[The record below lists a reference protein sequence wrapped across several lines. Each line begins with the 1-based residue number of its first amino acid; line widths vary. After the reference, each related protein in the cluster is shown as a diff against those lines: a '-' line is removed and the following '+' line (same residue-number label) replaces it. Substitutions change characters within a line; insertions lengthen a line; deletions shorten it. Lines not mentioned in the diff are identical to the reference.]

1 MTEKTTKKKTSS
13 KKTKTTGTPP
23 SAVAEEEKDDA
34 KTPTK
39 EQHFLPEEEEEQ
51 QQMMP
56 SSVVKKLPQIT
67 VARLLNE
74 TQLGV
79 AMHKRIVRQMTELR
93 HVSGNEKFLQDVCT
107 CLLHVLL
114 EYKVYQVVFVV
125 VFIIVFISSR
135 LYPRLRRVILRMKW
149 IFRDERDTKFFSFF
163 IVPLFVSLDFQ
174 SIIFV

>member
-13 KKTKTTGTPP
+13 KKTKTTTPP
-23 SAVAEEEKDDA
+23 SFVAEEEKDDA
-34 KTPTK
+34 KTPAK
-39 EQHFLPEEEEEQ
+39 EQHFLPEEEEEEEQ
-51 QQMMP
+51 QTMP
-56 SSVVKKLPQIT
+56 SSAVKKLPQIT

-114 EYKVYQVVFVV
+114 EYKVYLL
-125 VFIIVFISSR
+125 SLCGR
-135 LYPRLRRVILRMKW
+135 LYICLYIVASLS
-149 IFRDERDTKFFSFF
+149 SFEK
-163 IVPLFVSLDFQ
+163 SDFENEMD
-174 SIIFV
+174 F

>member
-1 MTEKTTKKKTSS
+1 MTEKTTKKKTS

-39 EQHFLPEEEEEQ
+39 EQHSPEEEEQQ

-56 SSVVKKLPQIT
+56 SSAVKKLPQIT

-79 AMHKRIVRQMTELR
+79 AMHKRIARQMTELR

-114 EYKVYQVVFVV
+114 EYKVYQVVFR
-125 VFIIVFISSR
+125 R
-135 LYPRLRRVILRMKW
+135 LYIVASLSPFEKRVILRMKW
-149 IFRDERDTKFFSFF
+149 IFRDERDTNFFSFF

>member
-13 KKTKTTGTPP
+13 KKTKTTTPP
-23 SAVAEEEKDDA
+23 SFVAEEEKDDA

-39 EQHFLPEEEEEQ
+39 EQHFLPEEEEEEQ

-114 EYKVYQVVFVV
+114 EYKVYLL
-125 VFIIVFISSR
+125 SLCGR
-135 LYPRLRRVILRMKW
+135 LYICLYIVASLSP
-149 IFRDERDTKFFSFF
+149 SFEK
-163 IVPLFVSLDFQ
+163 SDFENEMD
-174 SIIFV
+174 F

>member
-1 MTEKTTKKKTSS
+1 MTEKTTKKKTS

-51 QQMMP
+51 QQQMMP

-79 AMHKRIVRQMTELR
+79 AMHKRIARQMTELR

-125 VFIIVFISSR
+125 VFISSR
-135 LYPRLRRVILRMKW
+135 LYPPRLRRVILRMKW
-149 IFRDERDTKFFSFF
+149 IFRDERDTNFFSFF

>member
-13 KKTKTTGTPP
+13 KKTKTTTPP
-23 SAVAEEEKDDA
+23 SFVAEEEKDDA

-39 EQHFLPEEEEEQ
+39 EQHFLPEEEEEEQ
-51 QQMMP
+51 QQTMP
-56 SSVVKKLPQIT
+56 SSAVKKLPQIT

-114 EYKVYQVVFVV
+114 EYKVYLL
-125 VFIIVFISSR
+125 SLCGR
-135 LYPRLRRVILRMKW
+135 LYICLYIVASLSP
-149 IFRDERDTKFFSFF
+149 SFEK
-163 IVPLFVSLDFQ
+163 SDFENEMD
-174 SIIFV
+174 F

>member
-1 MTEKTTKKKTSS
+1 MTEKTTKKKTS
-13 KKTKTTGTPP
+13 KKTKTTTPP
-23 SAVAEEEKDDA
+23 SFVAEEEKDDA

-39 EQHFLPEEEEEQ
+39 EQHFLPEEEEQ
-51 QQMMP
+51 QQQQTMP
-56 SSVVKKLPQIT
+56 SSAVKKLPQIT

-114 EYKVYQVVFVV
+114 EYKVYQVVFR
-125 VFIIVFISSR
+125 R
-135 LYPRLRRVILRMKW
+135 LYIVASLS
-149 IFRDERDTKFFSFF
+149 SFEK
-163 IVPLFVSLDFQ
+163 SDFENEMD
-174 SIIFV
+174 F

>member
-1 MTEKTTKKKTSS
+1 MTEKTTKKKTS

-39 EQHFLPEEEEEQ
+39 QQHFLPEEEEEQ

-56 SSVVKKLPQIT
+56 SSAVKKLPQIT

-114 EYKVYQVVFVV
+114 EYKVYLL
-125 VFIIVFISSR
+125 SLCGR
-135 LYPRLRRVILRMKW
+135 LYYCLYIVASLS
-149 IFRDERDTKFFSFF
+149 SFEK
-163 IVPLFVSLDFQ
+163 SDFENEMD
-174 SIIFV
+174 F

>member
-1 MTEKTTKKKTSS
+1 MTVEKTTKKKTS
-13 KKTKTTGTPP
+13 KKTKTTTPP
-23 SAVAEEEKDDA
+23 SFVAEEEKDDA
-34 KTPTK
+34 TPTK
-39 EQHFLPEEEEEQ
+39 EQHSPEEEEQQQ

-56 SSVVKKLPQIT
+56 SSAVKKLPQIT

-114 EYKVYQVVFVV
+114 EYKVYLL
-125 VFIIVFISSR
+125 SLCGR
-135 LYPRLRRVILRMKW
+135 LYYCLYNIVVLIL
-149 IFRDERDTKFFSFF
+149 
-163 IVPLFVSLDFQ
+163 V
-174 SIIFV
+174 

>member
-1 MTEKTTKKKTSS
+1 MTEKTTKKKTS
-13 KKTKTTGTPP
+13 KKTKTTPP
-23 SAVAEEEKDDA
+23 SFVAEEEKDDA

-39 EQHFLPEEEEEQ
+39 EQHSPEEEEEQ
-51 QQMMP
+51 QQQMMP
-56 SSVVKKLPQIT
+56 SSAVKKLPQIT

-114 EYKVYQVVFVV
+114 EYKVYLL
-125 VFIIVFISSR
+125 SLCGR
-135 LYPRLRRVILRMKW
+135 LYYCLYNIVVLIL
-149 IFRDERDTKFFSFF
+149 
-163 IVPLFVSLDFQ
+163 V
-174 SIIFV
+174 

>member
-1 MTEKTTKKKTSS
+1 MTEKTTKKKTS
-13 KKTKTTGTPP
+13 KKTKTTPP
-23 SAVAEEEKDDA
+23 SFVAEEEKDDA

-114 EYKVYQVVFVV
+114 EYKVYLL
-125 VFIIVFISSR
+125 SLCGR
-135 LYPRLRRVILRMKW
+135 LYYCLYIVASLS
-149 IFRDERDTKFFSFF
+149 SFEK
-163 IVPLFVSLDFQ
+163 SDFENEMD
-174 SIIFV
+174 F

>member
-1 MTEKTTKKKTSS
+1 MTVEKTTKKKTS
-13 KKTKTTGTPP
+13 KKTKTTPP
-23 SAVAEEEKDDA
+23 SFVAEEEKDDA
-34 KTPTK
+34 TPTK
-39 EQHFLPEEEEEQ
+39 EQHSPEEEEQQQ

-56 SSVVKKLPQIT
+56 SSAVKKLPQIT

>member
-1 MTEKTTKKKTSS
+1 MTVEKTTKKKTS
-13 KKTKTTGTPP
+13 KKTKTTPP
-23 SAVAEEEKDDA
+23 SFVAEEEKDDA
-34 KTPTK
+34 TPTK
-39 EQHFLPEEEEEQ
+39 EQHSPEEEEQQQ

-56 SSVVKKLPQIT
+56 SSAVKKLPQIT

-114 EYKVYQVVFVV
+114 EYKVYLL
-125 VFIIVFISSR
+125 SLCGR
-135 LYPRLRRVILRMKW
+135 LYYCLYIVASLS
-149 IFRDERDTKFFSFF
+149 SFEK
-163 IVPLFVSLDFQ
+163 SDFENEMD
-174 SIIFV
+174 F

>member
-1 MTEKTTKKKTSS
+1 MTEKTTKKKTS
-13 KKTKTTGTPP
+13 KKTKTTTPP
-23 SAVAEEEKDDA
+23 SFVAEEEKDDA

-39 EQHFLPEEEEEQ
+39 EQHSPEEEEQQQ

-56 SSVVKKLPQIT
+56 SSAVKKLPQIT

-114 EYKVYQVVFVV
+114 EYKVYLL
-125 VFIIVFISSR
+125 SLCGRLYYCLYMSR
-135 LYPRLRRVILRMKW
+135 LYPRLKRVILRMKW

-163 IVPLFVSLDFQ
+163 VPLFVSLDFQ

>member
-13 KKTKTTGTPP
+13 KKTKTTTPP
-23 SAVAEEEKDDA
+23 SFVAEEEKDDA
-34 KTPTK
+34 KTPAK
-39 EQHFLPEEEEEQ
+39 EQHFLPEEEEEEQ

-56 SSVVKKLPQIT
+56 SSAVKKLPQIT

-114 EYKVYQVVFVV
+114 EYKVYLL
-125 VFIIVFISSR
+125 SLCGR
-135 LYPRLRRVILRMKW
+135 LYICLYIVASLSP
-149 IFRDERDTKFFSFF
+149 SFEK
-163 IVPLFVSLDFQ
+163 SDFENEMD
-174 SIIFV
+174 F

>member
-1 MTEKTTKKKTSS
+1 MTVEKTTKKKTSS

-23 SAVAEEEKDDA
+23 SFVAEEEKDDA

-39 EQHFLPEEEEEQ
+39 EQHFLPEEEEQQ

-114 EYKVYQVVFVV
+114 EYKVYFL
-125 VFIIVFISSR
+125 SLCGR
-135 LYPRLRRVILRMKW
+135 LYYCLYIVASLS
-149 IFRDERDTKFFSFF
+149 SFEK
-163 IVPLFVSLDFQ
+163 SDFENEMD
-174 SIIFV
+174 F

>member
-1 MTEKTTKKKTSS
+1 MTEKTTKKKTS

-39 EQHFLPEEEEEQ
+39 EQHFLPEEEEQQ

-56 SSVVKKLPQIT
+56 SSAVKKLPQIT

-114 EYKVYQVVFVV
+114 EYKVYLL
-125 VFIIVFISSR
+125 SLCGR
-135 LYPRLRRVILRMKW
+135 LYYCLYIVASLS
-149 IFRDERDTKFFSFF
+149 SFEK
-163 IVPLFVSLDFQ
+163 SDFENEMD
-174 SIIFV
+174 F

>member
-1 MTEKTTKKKTSS
+1 MTEKTTKKKTST
-13 KKTKTTGTPP
+13 KTKTTGTPP
-23 SAVAEEEKDDA
+23 SFVAEEEKDDA

-39 EQHFLPEEEEEQ
+39 QQHFLPEEEEEQ
-51 QQMMP
+51 QQQMMMP
-56 SSVVKKLPQIT
+56 SSAVKKLPQIT

-114 EYKVYQVVFVV
+114 EYKVYLLSLSKSSLLLSLYRR
-125 VFIIVFISSR
+125 VFILV
-135 LYPRLRRVILRMKW
+135 
-149 IFRDERDTKFFSFF
+149 
-163 IVPLFVSLDFQ
+163 
-174 SIIFV
+174 

>member
-1 MTEKTTKKKTSS
+1 MTVEKTTKKKTSS

-114 EYKVYQVVFVV
+114 EYKVYLL
-125 VFIIVFISSR
+125 SLCGR
-135 LYPRLRRVILRMKW
+135 LYICLYIVASLSP
-149 IFRDERDTKFFSFF
+149 SFEK
-163 IVPLFVSLDFQ
+163 SDFENEMD
-174 SIIFV
+174 F

>member
-13 KKTKTTGTPP
+13 KKTKTTTPP
-23 SAVAEEEKDDA
+23 SFVAEEEKDDA
-34 KTPTK
+34 KTPAK
-39 EQHFLPEEEEEQ
+39 EQHFLPEEEEEEQ
-51 QQMMP
+51 QQTMP
-56 SSVVKKLPQIT
+56 SSAVKKLPQIT

-114 EYKVYQVVFVV
+114 EYKVYLL
-125 VFIIVFISSR
+125 SLCGR
-135 LYPRLRRVILRMKW
+135 LYICLYIVASLSP
-149 IFRDERDTKFFSFF
+149 SFEK
-163 IVPLFVSLDFQ
+163 SDFENEMD
-174 SIIFV
+174 F

>member
-1 MTEKTTKKKTSS
+1 MTEKTTKKKTST
-13 KKTKTTGTPP
+13 KTKTTGTPP
-23 SAVAEEEKDDA
+23 SFVAEEEKDDA

-39 EQHFLPEEEEEQ
+39 QQHFLPEEEEEQ
-51 QQMMP
+51 QQQMMMP
-56 SSVVKKLPQIT
+56 SSAVKKLPQIT

-114 EYKVYQVVFVV
+114 EYKVYLLSLSKSSLLLLSLYRR
-125 VFIIVFISSR
+125 VFILV
-135 LYPRLRRVILRMKW
+135 
-149 IFRDERDTKFFSFF
+149 
-163 IVPLFVSLDFQ
+163 
-174 SIIFV
+174 

>member
-51 QQMMP
+51 QQQQTMP
-56 SSVVKKLPQIT
+56 SSAVKKLPQIT

-114 EYKVYQVVFVV
+114 EYKVYLL
-125 VFIIVFISSR
+125 SLCGR
-135 LYPRLRRVILRMKW
+135 LYYCLYNIVVLIL
-149 IFRDERDTKFFSFF
+149 
-163 IVPLFVSLDFQ
+163 V
-174 SIIFV
+174 

>member
-39 EQHFLPEEEEEQ
+39 EQHFLPEEEEQQ

-56 SSVVKKLPQIT
+56 SSAVKKLPQIT

-114 EYKVYQVVFVV
+114 EYKVYLL
-125 VFIIVFISSR
+125 SLCGR
-135 LYPRLRRVILRMKW
+135 LYYCLYIVASLS
-149 IFRDERDTKFFSFF
+149 SFEK
-163 IVPLFVSLDFQ
+163 SDFENEMD
-174 SIIFV
+174 F

>member
-1 MTEKTTKKKTSS
+1 MTEKTTKKKTS
-13 KKTKTTGTPP
+13 KKTKTTTPP
-23 SAVAEEEKDDA
+23 SFVAEEEKDDA

-39 EQHFLPEEEEEQ
+39 EQHFLPEEEEQ
-51 QQMMP
+51 QQQQTMP
-56 SSVVKKLPQIT
+56 SSAVKKLPQIT

-79 AMHKRIVRQMTELR
+79 AMHKRIARQMTELR

-125 VFIIVFISSR
+125 VFIISSR
-135 LYPRLRRVILRMKW
+135 LHPPRLRRVILRMKW

>member
-1 MTEKTTKKKTSS
+1 MTEKTTKKKTST
-13 KKTKTTGTPP
+13 KTKTTGTPP
-23 SAVAEEEKDDA
+23 SFVAEEEKDDA

-39 EQHFLPEEEEEQ
+39 QQHFLPEEEQQQQQ

-56 SSVVKKLPQIT
+56 RSAVKKLPEIT

-114 EYKVYQVVFVV
+114 EYKVYLLSLSKSSLLLLSLYRR
-125 VFIIVFISSR
+125 VFILV
-135 LYPRLRRVILRMKW
+135 
-149 IFRDERDTKFFSFF
+149 
-163 IVPLFVSLDFQ
+163 
-174 SIIFV
+174 

>member
-1 MTEKTTKKKTSS
+1 MTEKTTKKKTS

-51 QQMMP
+51 QQQQTMP
-56 SSVVKKLPQIT
+56 SSAVKKLPQIT

-114 EYKVYQVVFVV
+114 EYKVYLL
-125 VFIIVFISSR
+125 SLCGR
-135 LYPRLRRVILRMKW
+135 LYYCLYIVASLS
-149 IFRDERDTKFFSFF
+149 SFEK
-163 IVPLFVSLDFQ
+163 SDFENEMD
-174 SIIFV
+174 F

>member
-1 MTEKTTKKKTSS
+1 MTEKTTKKKTS

-23 SAVAEEEKDDA
+23 SFVAEEEKDDA

-39 EQHFLPEEEEEQ
+39 QQHFLPEEEEEQ
-51 QQMMP
+51 QQQMMP
-56 SSVVKKLPQIT
+56 SSAVKKLPQIT

-114 EYKVYQVVFVV
+114 EYKVYQVVFR
-125 VFIIVFISSR
+125 R
-135 LYPRLRRVILRMKW
+135 LYIVASLS
-149 IFRDERDTKFFSFF
+149 SFEK
-163 IVPLFVSLDFQ
+163 SDFENEMD
-174 SIIFV
+174 F

>member
-1 MTEKTTKKKTSS
+1 MTEKTTKKKTST
-13 KKTKTTGTPP
+13 KTKTTGTPP
-23 SAVAEEEKDDA
+23 SFVAEEEKDDA

-39 EQHFLPEEEEEQ
+39 QQHFLPEEEEEQ
-51 QQMMP
+51 QQQQMMP
-56 SSVVKKLPQIT
+56 SSAVKKLPQIT

-114 EYKVYQVVFVV
+114 EYKVYLLSLSKSSLLLLSLYRR
-125 VFIIVFISSR
+125 VFILV
-135 LYPRLRRVILRMKW
+135 
-149 IFRDERDTKFFSFF
+149 
-163 IVPLFVSLDFQ
+163 
-174 SIIFV
+174 

>member
-13 KKTKTTGTPP
+13 KKTKTTTPP
-23 SAVAEEEKDDA
+23 SFVAEEEKDDA
-34 KTPTK
+34 KTPAK

-51 QQMMP
+51 QQQQTMP
-56 SSVVKKLPQIT
+56 SSAVKKLPQIT

-114 EYKVYQVVFVV
+114 EYKVYLL
-125 VFIIVFISSR
+125 SLCGR
-135 LYPRLRRVILRMKW
+135 LYICLYIVASLSP
-149 IFRDERDTKFFSFF
+149 SFEK
-163 IVPLFVSLDFQ
+163 SDFENEMD
-174 SIIFV
+174 F

>member
-13 KKTKTTGTPP
+13 KKTKTTTPP
-23 SAVAEEEKDDA
+23 SFVAEEEKDDA
-34 KTPTK
+34 KTPAK
-39 EQHFLPEEEEEQ
+39 EQHFLPEEEEEEEQ
-51 QQMMP
+51 QTMP
-56 SSVVKKLPQIT
+56 SSAVKKLPQIT

-114 EYKVYQVVFVV
+114 EYKVYLL
-125 VFIIVFISSR
+125 SLCGR
-135 LYPRLRRVILRMKW
+135 LYICLYIVASLSP
-149 IFRDERDTKFFSFF
+149 SFEK
-163 IVPLFVSLDFQ
+163 SDFENEMD
-174 SIIFV
+174 F

>member
-1 MTEKTTKKKTSS
+1 MTEKTTKKKTST
-13 KKTKTTGTPP
+13 KTKTTGTPP
-23 SAVAEEEKDDA
+23 SFVAEEEKDDA

-39 EQHFLPEEEEEQ
+39 QQHFLPEEEEEEQ

-56 SSVVKKLPQIT
+56 SSAVKKLPQIT

-114 EYKVYQVVFVV
+114 EYKVYLL
-125 VFIIVFISSR
+125 SLCGR
-135 LYPRLRRVILRMKW
+135 LYICLYIVASLSP
-149 IFRDERDTKFFSFF
+149 SFEK
-163 IVPLFVSLDFQ
+163 SDFENEMD
-174 SIIFV
+174 F